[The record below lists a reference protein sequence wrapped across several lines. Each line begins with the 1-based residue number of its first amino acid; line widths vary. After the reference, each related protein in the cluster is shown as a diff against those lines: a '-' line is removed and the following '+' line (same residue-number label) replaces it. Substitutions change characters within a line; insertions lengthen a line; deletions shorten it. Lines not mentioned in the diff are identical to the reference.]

1 MIERTFAQKHYSTAK
16 DRFLKPAFVNF
27 FKREFSSLMG
37 PMVQDKVAEQIIE
50 IFEKLYPTMDRLQP
64 GQILWNALDKTTR
77 ASSSKRKYVPVVLTV
92 INRDD
97 VQQLENGVS
106 ITKIRQNS
114 IARVIEE
121 AYQQGGLL
129 SMRDI
134 SLILLRD
141 GTYVSKHRKLYEVQN
156 HKVLPHTGN
165 LHDMGTCTSHK
176 NQIIYK
182 VIVEKKDA
190 YTVARETNH
199 SQRAVDRYLVDYYR
213 VKTVFKEKQDPE
225 FISLVTNMSK
235 SLVIEYINL
244 YKNYEQKT

>member
-1 MIERTFAQKHYSTAK
+1 M
-16 DRFLKPAFVNF
+16 NF

-50 IFEKLYPTMDRLQP
+50 IFENMYPNVERVQP

-77 ASSSKRKYVPVVLTV
+77 ASSPNRRYVPVILTV
-92 INRDD
+92 INQQD
-97 VQQLENGVS
+97 VQQLENGES
-106 ITKIRQNS
+106 ISKIRQNA
-114 IARVIEE
+114 IARIIEE

-134 SLILLRD
+134 SLILLRND
-141 GTYVSKHRKLYEVQN
+141 AYISKQRKDYETKN
-156 HKVLPHTGN
+156 KKVLPHTGN

-176 NQIIYK
+176 NQIVYK

-190 YTVARETNH
+190 FTVARETNH

-213 VKTVFKEKQDPE
+213 VKTVFKEKPDPE
-225 FISLVTNMSK
+225 FISMVTNMSK